1 MCAQRSW
8 GGRSSEHWKTP
19 KKTGVLAGGGW
30 GEGRARSDGAF
41 PALLRKWEFKPPFP
55 VKHYEASNSPLKMLS
70 ETASELP

>member
-1 MCAQRSW
+1 MCTKVLGWKELGALEDPKEDRGACRRGW
-8 GGRSSEHWKTP
+8 EGR
-19 KKTGVLAGGGW
+19 
-30 GEGRARSDGAF
+30 GRARSDGAF

>member
-1 MCAQRSW
+1 MHKGPGVEGARSI
-8 GGRSSEHWKTP
+8 GRP
-19 KKTGVLAGGGW
+19 QKKTGVLGGGGG